1 MVFLFFGVV
10 MKNKIFKH
18 TIYFFT
24 LFTILLL
31 LTLIVFL
38 YNQSYP
44 FFIKNDFIKF
54 IFNKTWDA
62 SEFSGSFGIFNIL
75 LASIFISIL
84 ACVISLPIAFGTSLF
99 ICFYCKK
106 SKTIL
111 MWLINILSG
120 IPSIIYGFFGMFII
134 VKNIEKIF
142 KVSAGESVLAGSII
156 LSIMILPY
164 FVSNLI
170 ETIELIKKKYKRDS
184 DALGISKEFFIR
196 KIVLKK
202 LNFSILTGFMISFS
216 RAIGETMAVMMV
228 IGNAPIFPK
237 LLSKAQT
244 IPSLIALEI
253 GMSEVYS
260 EHYYALFASGFVLL
274 ILVLI
279 INILLFL
286 INRKR
291 DNYDKI

>member
-1 MVFLFFGVV
+1 
-10 MKNKIFKH
+10 MKNKVFKY
-18 TIYFFT
+18 TVYIFT

-31 LTLIVFL
+31 FTLIVFL
-38 YNQSYP
+38 YNQSLP
-44 FFIKNDFIKF
+44 FFLKNNFLKF
-54 IFNKTWDA
+54 IFGRVWDA
-62 SEFSGSFGIFNIL
+62 TEVSGSFGIFNIL
-75 LASIFISIL
+75 LASVFISIL
-84 ACVISLPIAFGTSLF
+84 ACIISLPIAIGTAIF
-99 ICFYCKK
+99 ISFYTKK
-106 SKTIL
+106 SRVIL
-111 MWLINILSG
+111 IWLINILAG
-120 IPSIIYGFFGMFII
+120 IPSIIYGFFGMIII
-134 VKNIEKIF
+134 VKNIERIF
-142 KVSAGESVLAGSII
+142 KISAGESVLAGSII

-170 ETIELIKKKYKRDS
+170 ETIELIKKKYQRDS

-196 KIVLKK
+196 KVVLKK
-202 LNFSILTGFMISFS
+202 LHFSILTGFMISFS

-260 EHYYALFASGFVLL
+260 EHYYALFASGFILL

-279 INILLFL
+279 INILLFI
-286 INRKR
+286 INRKSR
-291 DNYDKI
+291 NYDKI

>member
-1 MVFLFFGVV
+1 
-10 MKNKIFKH
+10 MKNKVFKY
-18 TIYFFT
+18 TVYIFT

-38 YNQSYP
+38 YNQSLP
-44 FFIKNDFIKF
+44 FFLKNNFLKF
-54 IFNKTWDA
+54 IFGRVWGAT
-62 SEFSGSFGIFNIL
+62 EVSGSFGIFNIL
-75 LASIFISIL
+75 LASVFISIL
-84 ACVISLPIAFGTSLF
+84 ACIISLPIAIGTAIF
-99 ICFYCKK
+99 ISFYTKK
-106 SKTIL
+106 SRVLLI
-111 MWLINILSG
+111 WLINILAG
-120 IPSIIYGFFGMFII
+120 IPSIIYGFFGMIII
-134 VKNIEKIF
+134 VKNIERIF
-142 KVSAGESVLAGSII
+142 KISAGESVLAGSII

-170 ETIELIKKKYKRDS
+170 ETIELIKKKYQRDS
-184 DALGISKEFFIR
+184 DALGISKEYFIR
-196 KIVLKK
+196 KVVLKK
-202 LNFSILTGFMISFS
+202 LHFSILTGFMISFS

-260 EHYYALFASGFVLL
+260 EHYYALFASGFILL

-279 INILLFL
+279 INILLFI
-286 INRKR
+286 INRKSKS
-291 DNYDKI
+291 YDKI

>member
-1 MVFLFFGVV
+1 
-10 MKNKIFKH
+10 MKNKVFKY
-18 TIYFFT
+18 TVYLFT

-31 LTLIVFL
+31 FTLIVFL
-38 YNQSYP
+38 YNQSLP
-44 FFIKNDFIKF
+44 FFLKNNFLKF
-54 IFNKTWDA
+54 IFGRVWDA
-62 SEFSGSFGIFNIL
+62 TEVSGSFGIFNIL
-75 LASIFISIL
+75 LASVFISIL
-84 ACVISLPIAFGTSLF
+84 ACIISLPIAIGTALF
-99 ICFYCKK
+99 ISFYTKK
-106 SKTIL
+106 SRVIL
-111 MWLINILSG
+111 IWLINILAG
-120 IPSIIYGFFGMFII
+120 IPSIIYGFFGMIII

-142 KVSAGESVLAGSII
+142 KVSAGESILAGSII

-170 ETIELIKKKYKRDS
+170 ETIELIKKKYERDS
-184 DALGISKEFFIR
+184 DALGISKEYFIR
-196 KIVLKK
+196 KVVLKK
-202 LNFSILTGFMISFS
+202 LHFSILTGFMISFS

-260 EHYYALFASGFVLL
+260 EHYYALFASGFILL

-279 INILLFL
+279 INILLFI
-286 INRKR
+286 INRKSR
-291 DNYDKI
+291 NYDKI

>member
-1 MVFLFFGVV
+1 
-10 MKNKIFKH
+10 MKNKVFKY
-18 TIYFFT
+18 TVYIFT

-38 YNQSYP
+38 YNQSLP
-44 FFIKNDFIKF
+44 FFLKNNFLKF
-54 IFNKTWDA
+54 IFGRVWDA
-62 SEFSGSFGIFNIL
+62 TEVSGSFGIFNIL
-75 LASIFISIL
+75 LASVFISIL
-84 ACVISLPIAFGTSLF
+84 ACIISLPIAIGTALC
-99 ICFYCKK
+99 ICFYTKN
-106 SKTIL
+106 SKVFLI
-111 MWLINILSG
+111 WLINILAG
-120 IPSIIYGFFGMFII
+120 IPSIIYGFFGMIII

-170 ETIELIKKKYKRDS
+170 ETIELIKKKYQRDS
-184 DALGISKEFFIR
+184 DALGISKEYFIR
-196 KIVLKK
+196 KVVLKK
-202 LNFSILTGFMISFS
+202 LHFSILTGFMISFS

-260 EHYYALFASGFVLL
+260 EHYYALFASGFILL

-279 INILLFL
+279 INILLFI
-286 INRKR
+286 INRKSR
-291 DNYDKI
+291 IYDKI

>member
-1 MVFLFFGVV
+1 
-10 MKNKIFKH
+10 MKNKVFKY
-18 TIYFFT
+18 TVYLFT

-38 YNQSYP
+38 YNQSLP
-44 FFIKNDFIKF
+44 FFLKNNFLKF
-54 IFNKTWDA
+54 IFGRVWDA
-62 SEFSGSFGIFNIL
+62 TEVSGSFRIFNIL
-75 LASIFISIL
+75 LASVFISIL
-84 ACVISLPIAFGTSLF
+84 ACIISLPIAIGTALYLS
-99 ICFYCKK
+99 FYTKK
-106 SKTIL
+106 SRVLLI
-111 MWLINILSG
+111 WLINILAG
-120 IPSIIYGFFGMFII
+120 IPSIIYGFFGMIII

-142 KVSAGESVLAGSII
+142 KVSAGESILAGSII

-170 ETIELIKKKYKRDS
+170 ETIELIKKKYQRDS
-184 DALGISKEFFIR
+184 DALGISKEYFIR
-196 KIVLKK
+196 KVVLKK

-260 EHYYALFASGFVLL
+260 EHYYALFASGFILL

-279 INILLFL
+279 INILLFI
-286 INRKR
+286 INRKSR
-291 DNYDKI
+291 NYDKI

>member
-1 MVFLFFGVV
+1 
-10 MKNKIFKH
+10 MKNKVFKY
-18 TIYFFT
+18 TVYIFT

-38 YNQSYP
+38 YNQSLP
-44 FFIKNDFIKF
+44 FFLKNNFLKF
-54 IFNKTWDA
+54 IFGRVWDA
-62 SEFSGSFGIFNIL
+62 TEVSGSFGIFNIL
-75 LASIFISIL
+75 LASVFISIL
-84 ACVISLPIAFGTSLF
+84 ACIISLPIAIGTALY
-99 ICFYCKK
+99 ICFYTKN
-106 SKTIL
+106 SKVFLI
-111 MWLINILSG
+111 WLINILAG
-120 IPSIIYGFFGMFII
+120 IPSIIYGFFGMIII
-134 VKNIEKIF
+134 VKNIERIF
-142 KVSAGESVLAGSII
+142 KISAGESVLAGSII

-170 ETIELIKKKYKRDS
+170 ETIELIKKKYQRDS

-196 KIVLKK
+196 KVVLKK
-202 LNFSILTGFMISFS
+202 LHFSILTGFMISFS

-260 EHYYALFASGFVLL
+260 EHYYALFASGFILL

-279 INILLFL
+279 INILLFV
-286 INRKR
+286 INRKSKS
-291 DNYDKI
+291 YDKI

>member
-1 MVFLFFGVV
+1 
-10 MKNKIFKH
+10 MKNKVFKY
-18 TIYFFT
+18 TVYLFT

-38 YNQSYP
+38 YNQSLP
-44 FFIKNDFIKF
+44 FFIKNNFLKF
-54 IFNKTWDA
+54 IFGRIWDA
-62 SEFSGSFGIFNIL
+62 TEVSGSFGIFNIL
-75 LASIFISIL
+75 LASVFISIL
-84 ACVISLPIAFGTSLF
+84 ACIISLPIAIGTALY
-99 ICFYCKK
+99 ICFYTKK
-106 SKTIL
+106 SRVLLI
-111 MWLINILSG
+111 WLINILAG
-120 IPSIIYGFFGMFII
+120 IPSIIYGFFGMIII

-170 ETIELIKKKYKRDS
+170 ETIELIKKEYQRDS
-184 DALGISKEFFIR
+184 DALGISKEYFIR
-196 KIVLKK
+196 KVVLKK
-202 LNFSILTGFMISFS
+202 LHFSILTGFMISFS
-216 RAIGETMAVMMV
+216 RAIEETMAVMMV

-260 EHYYALFASGFVLL
+260 EHYFALFASGFILL

-279 INILLFL
+279 INILLFI
-286 INRKR
+286 INRKSR
-291 DNYDKI
+291 NYDKI

>member
-1 MVFLFFGVV
+1 
-10 MKNKIFKH
+10 MKNKVFKYAVY
-18 TIYFFT
+18 IFT

-38 YNQSYP
+38 YNQSLP
-44 FFIKNDFIKF
+44 FFLKNNFLKF
-54 IFNKTWDA
+54 IFGRVWDVT
-62 SEFSGSFGIFNIL
+62 EVSGSFGIFNIL

-84 ACVISLPIAFGTSLF
+84 ACIISLPIAIGTALF
-99 ICFYCKK
+99 ICFYTKK
-106 SKTIL
+106 SKVL
-111 MWLINILSG
+111 LVWLINILAG
-120 IPSIIYGFFGMFII
+120 IPSIIYGFFGMIII

-164 FVSNLI
+164 FVSNII
-170 ETIELIKKKYKRDS
+170 ETTELIKKKYQRDS
-184 DALGISKEFFIR
+184 DALGISKEYFIR
-196 KIVLKK
+196 KVVLKK
-202 LNFSILTGFMISFS
+202 LHFSILTGFMISFS

-260 EHYYALFASGFVLL
+260 EHYYALFASGFILL

-279 INILLFL
+279 INILLFI
-286 INRKR
+286 INRKSR
-291 DNYDKI
+291 NYDKI

>member
-1 MVFLFFGVV
+1 
-10 MKNKIFKH
+10 MKNKVFKY
-18 TIYFFT
+18 TVYIFT

-38 YNQSYP
+38 YNQSLP
-44 FFIKNDFIKF
+44 FFLKNNFLKF
-54 IFNKTWDA
+54 IFGRVLDA
-62 SEFSGSFGIFNIL
+62 TEVSGSFGIFNIL
-75 LASIFISIL
+75 LASVFISIL
-84 ACVISLPIAFGTSLF
+84 ACIISLPIAIGTAIF
-99 ICFYCKK
+99 ISFYTKK
-106 SKTIL
+106 SRVIL
-111 MWLINILSG
+111 IWLINILAG
-120 IPSIIYGFFGMFII
+120 IPSIIYGFFGMIII
-134 VKNIEKIF
+134 VKNIERIF
-142 KVSAGESVLAGSII
+142 KISAGESVLAGSII

-170 ETIELIKKKYKRDS
+170 ETIELIKKKYQRDS
-184 DALGISKEFFIR
+184 DALGISKEYFIR
-196 KIVLKK
+196 KVVLKK

-260 EHYYALFASGFVLL
+260 EHYYALFASGFILL

-279 INILLFL
+279 INILLFI
-286 INRKR
+286 INRKSR
-291 DNYDKI
+291 NYDKI

>member
-1 MVFLFFGVV
+1 
-10 MKNKIFKH
+10 MKNKVFKY
-18 TIYFFT
+18 TVYIFT

-38 YNQSYP
+38 YNQSLP
-44 FFIKNDFIKF
+44 FFLKNNFIKF
-54 IFNKTWDA
+54 IFGRVWDA
-62 SEFSGSFGIFNIL
+62 TEVSGSFGIFNIL
-75 LASIFISIL
+75 LASVFISIL
-84 ACVISLPIAFGTSLF
+84 ACIISLPIAIGTALF
-99 ICFYCKK
+99 ICFYTKK
-106 SKTIL
+106 SKVL
-111 MWLINILSG
+111 LVWLINILAG
-120 IPSIIYGFFGMFII
+120 IPSIIYGFFGMIII

-170 ETIELIKKKYKRDS
+170 ETIELIKKKYQRDS
-184 DALGISKEFFIR
+184 DALGISKEYFIR
-196 KIVLKK
+196 KVVLKK
-202 LNFSILTGFMISFS
+202 LHFSILTGFMISFS

-260 EHYYALFASGFVLL
+260 EHYYALFASGFILL

-279 INILLFL
+279 INILLFI
-286 INRKR
+286 INRKSR
-291 DNYDKI
+291 NYDKI

>member
-1 MVFLFFGVV
+1 
-10 MKNKIFKH
+10 MKNKVFKY
-18 TIYFFT
+18 TVYIFT

-38 YNQSYP
+38 YNQSLP
-44 FFIKNDFIKF
+44 FFLKNNFLKF
-54 IFNKTWDA
+54 IFGRVWDA
-62 SEFSGSFGIFNIL
+62 TEVSGSFGIFNIL
-75 LASIFISIL
+75 LASVFISIL
-84 ACVISLPIAFGTSLF
+84 ACIISLPIAIGTAIF
-99 ICFYCKK
+99 ISFYTKK
-106 SKTIL
+106 SRVIL
-111 MWLINILSG
+111 IWLINILAG
-120 IPSIIYGFFGMFII
+120 IPSIIYGFFGMIII

-170 ETIELIKKKYKRDS
+170 ETIELIKKKYQRDS

-196 KIVLKK
+196 KVVLKK
-202 LNFSILTGFMISFS
+202 LHFSILTGFMISFS

-244 IPSLIALEI
+244 ISSLIALEI

-260 EHYYALFASGFVLL
+260 EHYYALFASGFILL

-279 INILLFL
+279 INILLFV
-286 INRKR
+286 INRKSKS
-291 DNYDKI
+291 YDKI

>member
-1 MVFLFFGVV
+1 
-10 MKNKIFKH
+10 MKNKVFKYAVY
-18 TIYFFT
+18 IFT

-38 YNQSYP
+38 YNQSLP
-44 FFIKNDFIKF
+44 FFLKNNFLKF
-54 IFNKTWDA
+54 IFGRVWNAT
-62 SEFSGSFGIFNIL
+62 EVSGSFGIFNIL
-75 LASIFISIL
+75 LASVFISIL
-84 ACVISLPIAFGTSLF
+84 ACIISLPIAVGTALF
-99 ICFYCKK
+99 ICFYTKK
-106 SKTIL
+106 SKVL
-111 MWLINILSG
+111 LVWLINILAG
-120 IPSIIYGFFGMFII
+120 IPSIIYGFFGMIII
-134 VKNIEKIF
+134 VKNIERIF
-142 KVSAGESVLAGSII
+142 KISAGESVLAGSII

-170 ETIELIKKKYKRDS
+170 ETIELIKKKYQRDS
-184 DALGISKEFFIR
+184 DALGISKEYFIR
-196 KIVLKK
+196 KVVLKK
-202 LNFSILTGFMISFS
+202 LHFSILTGFMISFS

-260 EHYYALFASGFVLL
+260 EHYYALFASGFILL

-279 INILLFL
+279 INILLFI
-286 INRKR
+286 INRKSR
-291 DNYDKI
+291 IYDKI

>member
-1 MVFLFFGVV
+1 
-10 MKNKIFKH
+10 MKNKFFKY
-18 TIYFFT
+18 TVYIFT

-31 LTLIVFL
+31 FTLIVFL
-38 YNQSYP
+38 YNQSLP
-44 FFIKNDFIKF
+44 FFLKNNFLKF
-54 IFNKTWDA
+54 IFGRVWDA
-62 SEFSGSFGIFNIL
+62 TEVSGSFGIFNIL
-75 LASIFISIL
+75 LASVFISIL
-84 ACVISLPIAFGTSLF
+84 ACIISLPIAIGTALF
-99 ICFYCKK
+99 ISFYTKK
-106 SKTIL
+106 SRVIL
-111 MWLINILSG
+111 IWLINILAG
-120 IPSIIYGFFGMFII
+120 IPSIIYGFFGMIII

-142 KVSAGESVLAGSII
+142 KVSAGESILAGSII

-170 ETIELIKKKYKRDS
+170 ETIELIKKKYQRDS
-184 DALGISKEFFIR
+184 DALGISKEYFIR
-196 KIVLKK
+196 KVVLKK
-202 LNFSILTGFMISFS
+202 LHFSILTGFMISFS

-260 EHYYALFASGFVLL
+260 EHYYALFASGFILL

-279 INILLFL
+279 INILLFI
-286 INRKR
+286 INRKSR
-291 DNYDKI
+291 NYDKI

>member
-1 MVFLFFGVV
+1 
-10 MKNKIFKH
+10 MKNKVFKY
-18 TIYFFT
+18 TVYIFT

-38 YNQSYP
+38 YNQSLP
-44 FFIKNDFIKF
+44 FFLKNNFLKF
-54 IFNKTWDA
+54 IFGRVWDA
-62 SEFSGSFGIFNIL
+62 TEVSGSFRIFNIL
-75 LASIFISIL
+75 LASVFISIL
-84 ACVISLPIAFGTSLF
+84 ACIISLPIAIGTAIF
-99 ICFYCKK
+99 ISFYTKK
-106 SKTIL
+106 SRVIL
-111 MWLINILSG
+111 IWLINILAG
-120 IPSIIYGFFGMFII
+120 IPSIIYGFFGMIII
-134 VKNIEKIF
+134 VKNIERIF
-142 KVSAGESVLAGSII
+142 KISAGESVLAGSII

-170 ETIELIKKKYKRDS
+170 ETIELIKKKYQRDS

-196 KIVLKK
+196 KVVLKK
-202 LNFSILTGFMISFS
+202 LHFSILTGFMISFS

-260 EHYYALFASGFVLL
+260 EHYYALFASGFILL

-279 INILLFL
+279 INILLFI
-286 INRKR
+286 INRKSR
-291 DNYDKI
+291 NYDKI

>member
-1 MVFLFFGVV
+1 
-10 MKNKIFKH
+10 MKNKFFKY
-18 TIYFFT
+18 TVYIFT

-31 LTLIVFL
+31 FTLIVFL
-38 YNQSYP
+38 YNQSLP
-44 FFIKNDFIKF
+44 FFLKNNFLKF
-54 IFNKTWDA
+54 IFGRVWDA
-62 SEFSGSFGIFNIL
+62 TEVSGSFGIFNIL
-75 LASIFISIL
+75 LASVFISIL
-84 ACVISLPIAFGTSLF
+84 ACIISLPISIGTALYL
-99 ICFYCKK
+99 CFYTKK
-106 SKTIL
+106 FRVLLI
-111 MWLINILSG
+111 WLINILAG
-120 IPSIIYGFFGMFII
+120 IPSIIYGFFGMIII

-142 KVSAGESVLAGSII
+142 KVSAGESILAGSII

-170 ETIELIKKKYKRDS
+170 ETIELIKKKYQRDS
-184 DALGISKEFFIR
+184 DALGISKEYFIR
-196 KIVLKK
+196 KVVLKK
-202 LNFSILTGFMISFS
+202 LHFSILTGFMISFS

-260 EHYYALFASGFVLL
+260 EHYYALFASGFILL

-279 INILLFL
+279 INILLFI
-286 INRKR
+286 INRKSR
-291 DNYDKI
+291 NYDKI

>member
-1 MVFLFFGVV
+1 
-10 MKNKIFKH
+10 MKNKVFKY
-18 TIYFFT
+18 TVYIFT

-38 YNQSYP
+38 YNQSLP
-44 FFIKNDFIKF
+44 FFLKNNFLKF
-54 IFNKTWDA
+54 IFGRVWDA
-62 SEFSGSFGIFNIL
+62 TEVSGSFGIFNIL
-75 LASIFISIL
+75 LASVFISIL
-84 ACVISLPIAFGTSLF
+84 ACIISLPIAIGTAIF
-99 ICFYCKK
+99 ISFYTKK
-106 SKTIL
+106 SKVLLI
-111 MWLINILSG
+111 WLINILAG
-120 IPSIIYGFFGMFII
+120 IPSIIYGFFGMIII

-170 ETIELIKKKYKRDS
+170 ETIELIKKKYQRDS

-196 KIVLKK
+196 KVVLKK
-202 LNFSILTGFMISFS
+202 LHFSILTGFMISFS

-260 EHYYALFASGFVLL
+260 EHYYALFASGFMLL

-279 INILLFL
+279 INILLFI
-286 INRKR
+286 INRKSR
-291 DNYDKI
+291 NYDKI

>member
-1 MVFLFFGVV
+1 
-10 MKNKIFKH
+10 MKNKVFKY
-18 TIYFFT
+18 TVYIFT

-38 YNQSYP
+38 YNQSLP
-44 FFIKNDFIKF
+44 FFLKNNFLKF
-54 IFNKTWDA
+54 IFGRVWDA
-62 SEFSGSFGIFNIL
+62 TEVSGSFGIFNIL
-75 LASIFISIL
+75 LASVFISIL
-84 ACVISLPIAFGTSLF
+84 ACIISLPIAIGTALF
-99 ICFYCKK
+99 ICFYTKK
-106 SKTIL
+106 SKVL
-111 MWLINILSG
+111 LVWLINILAG
-120 IPSIIYGFFGMFII
+120 IPSIIYGFFGMIII

-170 ETIELIKKKYKRDS
+170 ETIELIKKKYQRDS

-196 KIVLKK
+196 KVVLKK
-202 LNFSILTGFMISFS
+202 LHFSILTGFMISFS

-260 EHYYALFASGFVLL
+260 EHYYALFASGFMLL

-279 INILLFL
+279 INILLFI
-286 INRKR
+286 INRKSR
-291 DNYDKI
+291 NYDKI

>member
-1 MVFLFFGVV
+1 
-10 MKNKIFKH
+10 MKNKVFKY
-18 TIYFFT
+18 TVYIFT

-38 YNQSYP
+38 YNQSLP
-44 FFIKNDFIKF
+44 FFLKNNFLKF
-54 IFNKTWDA
+54 IFGRVWDA
-62 SEFSGSFGIFNIL
+62 TEVSGSFGIFNIL
-75 LASIFISIL
+75 LASVFISIL
-84 ACVISLPIAFGTSLF
+84 ACIISLPIAIGTALY
-99 ICFYCKK
+99 ICFYTKN
-106 SKTIL
+106 SKVFLI
-111 MWLINILSG
+111 WLINILAG
-120 IPSIIYGFFGMFII
+120 IPSIIYGFFGMIII

-170 ETIELIKKKYKRDS
+170 ETIELIKKKYQRDS
-184 DALGISKEFFIR
+184 DALGISKEYFIR
-196 KIVLKK
+196 KVVLKK
-202 LNFSILTGFMISFS
+202 LHFSILIGFMISFS

-260 EHYYALFASGFVLL
+260 EHYYALFASGFILL

-279 INILLFL
+279 INILLFI
-286 INRKR
+286 INRKSR
-291 DNYDKI
+291 NYDKI

>member
-1 MVFLFFGVV
+1 
-10 MKNKIFKH
+10 MKNKVFKY
-18 TIYFFT
+18 TVYLFT

-31 LTLIVFL
+31 FTLIVFL
-38 YNQSYP
+38 YNQSLP
-44 FFIKNDFIKF
+44 FFLKNNFLKF
-54 IFNKTWDA
+54 IFGRVWDA
-62 SEFSGSFGIFNIL
+62 TEVTGSFGIFNIL
-75 LASIFISIL
+75 LASVFISIL
-84 ACVISLPIAFGTSLF
+84 ACIISLPIAIGTALF
-99 ICFYCKK
+99 ISFYTKK
-106 SKTIL
+106 SRVIL
-111 MWLINILSG
+111 IWLINILAG
-120 IPSIIYGFFGMFII
+120 IPSIIYGFFGMIII

-142 KVSAGESVLAGSII
+142 KVSAGESILAGSII

-170 ETIELIKKKYKRDS
+170 ETIELIKKKYQRDS
-184 DALGISKEFFIR
+184 DSLGISKEYFIR
-196 KIVLKK
+196 KVVLKK
-202 LNFSILTGFMISFS
+202 LHFSILTGFMISFS

-260 EHYYALFASGFVLL
+260 EHYYALFASGFILL

-279 INILLFL
+279 INILLFI
-286 INRKR
+286 INRKSR
-291 DNYDKI
+291 NYDKI

>member
-1 MVFLFFGVV
+1 
-10 MKNKIFKH
+10 MKNKVFKYAVY
-18 TIYFFT
+18 IFT

-38 YNQSYP
+38 YNQSLP
-44 FFIKNDFIKF
+44 FFLKNNFLKF
-54 IFNKTWDA
+54 IFGRVWNAT
-62 SEFSGSFGIFNIL
+62 EVSGSFGIFNIL
-75 LASIFISIL
+75 LASVFISIL
-84 ACVISLPIAFGTSLF
+84 ACIISLPIAIGTALF
-99 ICFYCKK
+99 ICFYTKK
-106 SKTIL
+106 SKVL
-111 MWLINILSG
+111 LVWLINILAG
-120 IPSIIYGFFGMFII
+120 IPSIIYGFFGMIII

-170 ETIELIKKKYKRDS
+170 ETTELIKKKYQRDS
-184 DALGISKEFFIR
+184 DALGISKEYFIR
-196 KIVLKK
+196 KVVLKK
-202 LNFSILTGFMISFS
+202 LHFSILTGFMISFS

-260 EHYYALFASGFVLL
+260 EHYYALFASGFILL

-279 INILLFL
+279 INILLFI
-286 INRKR
+286 INRKSR
-291 DNYDKI
+291 IYDKI

>member
-1 MVFLFFGVV
+1 
-10 MKNKIFKH
+10 MKNKVFKY
-18 TIYFFT
+18 TVYIFT

-38 YNQSYP
+38 YNQSLP
-44 FFIKNDFIKF
+44 FFLKNNFLKF
-54 IFNKTWDA
+54 IFGRVWDA
-62 SEFSGSFGIFNIL
+62 TEVSGSFGIFNIL
-75 LASIFISIL
+75 LASVFISIL
-84 ACVISLPIAFGTSLF
+84 ACIISLPIAIGTALYL
-99 ICFYCKK
+99 CFYTKK
-106 SKTIL
+106 SRVLLI
-111 MWLINILSG
+111 WLIDILAG
-120 IPSIIYGFFGMFII
+120 IPSIIYGFFGMIII

-170 ETIELIKKKYKRDS
+170 ETIELIKKKYQRDS

-196 KIVLKK
+196 KVVLKK
-202 LNFSILTGFMISFS
+202 LHFSILTGFMISFS

-260 EHYYALFASGFVLL
+260 EHYYALFASGFILL

-279 INILLFL
+279 INILLFV
-286 INRKR
+286 INRKSKS
-291 DNYDKI
+291 YDKI

>member
-1 MVFLFFGVV
+1 
-10 MKNKIFKH
+10 MKNKVFKY
-18 TIYFFT
+18 IVYIFT

-38 YNQSYP
+38 YNQSLP
-44 FFIKNDFIKF
+44 FFLKNNFLKF
-54 IFNKTWDA
+54 IFGRVWDA
-62 SEFSGSFGIFNIL
+62 TEVSGSFGIFNIL
-75 LASIFISIL
+75 LASVFISIL
-84 ACVISLPIAFGTSLF
+84 ACIISLPIAIGTAIF
-99 ICFYCKK
+99 ISFYTKK
-106 SKTIL
+106 SRVIL
-111 MWLINILSG
+111 IWLINILAG
-120 IPSIIYGFFGMFII
+120 IPSIIYGFFGMIII

-170 ETIELIKKKYKRDS
+170 ETIELIKKKYQRDS
-184 DALGISKEFFIR
+184 DALGISKEYFIR
-196 KIVLKK
+196 KVVLKK
-202 LNFSILTGFMISFS
+202 LHFSILTGFMISFS

-260 EHYYALFASGFVLL
+260 EHYYALFASGFILL

-279 INILLFL
+279 INILLFV
-286 INRKR
+286 INRKSKS
-291 DNYDKI
+291 YDKI

>member
-1 MVFLFFGVV
+1 
-10 MKNKIFKH
+10 MKNKVFKY
-18 TIYFFT
+18 TVYIFT

-38 YNQSYP
+38 YNQSLP
-44 FFIKNDFIKF
+44 FFLKNNFLKF
-54 IFNKTWDA
+54 IFGRVWDA
-62 SEFSGSFGIFNIL
+62 TEVSGSFGIFNIL
-75 LASIFISIL
+75 LASVFISIL
-84 ACVISLPIAFGTSLF
+84 ACIISLPIAIGTAIF
-99 ICFYCKK
+99 ISFYTKK
-106 SKTIL
+106 SRVLLI
-111 MWLINILSG
+111 WLINILAG
-120 IPSIIYGFFGMFII
+120 IPSIIYGFFGMIII
-134 VKNIEKIF
+134 VKNIERIF
-142 KVSAGESVLAGSII
+142 KISAGESVLAGSII

-170 ETIELIKKKYKRDS
+170 ETIELIKKKYQRDS
-184 DALGISKEFFIR
+184 DALGISKEYFIR
-196 KIVLKK
+196 KVVLKK
-202 LNFSILTGFMISFS
+202 LHFSILTGFMISFS

-260 EHYYALFASGFVLL
+260 EHYYALFASGFILL

-279 INILLFL
+279 INILLFV
-286 INRKR
+286 INRKSKS
-291 DNYDKI
+291 YDKI

>member
-1 MVFLFFGVV
+1 
-10 MKNKIFKH
+10 MKNKVFKY
-18 TIYFFT
+18 TVYIFT
-24 LFTILLL
+24 LFTILLS

-38 YNQSYP
+38 YNQSLP
-44 FFIKNDFIKF
+44 FFLKNNFLKF
-54 IFNKTWDA
+54 IFGRVWDA
-62 SEFSGSFGIFNIL
+62 TEVSGSFGIFNIL
-75 LASIFISIL
+75 LASVFISIL
-84 ACVISLPIAFGTSLF
+84 ACIISLPIAIGTALY
-99 ICFYCKK
+99 ICFYTKNLK
-106 SKTIL
+106 VFLI
-111 MWLINILSG
+111 WLINILAG
-120 IPSIIYGFFGMFII
+120 IPSIIYGFFGMIII
-134 VKNIEKIF
+134 VKNIERIF
-142 KVSAGESVLAGSII
+142 KISAGESVLAGSII

-170 ETIELIKKKYKRDS
+170 ETIELIKKKYQRDS

-196 KIVLKK
+196 KVVLKK
-202 LNFSILTGFMISFS
+202 LHFSILTGFMISFS

-260 EHYYALFASGFVLL
+260 EHYYALFASGFILL

-279 INILLFL
+279 INILLFV
-286 INRKR
+286 INRKSR
-291 DNYDKI
+291 NYDKI

>member
-1 MVFLFFGVV
+1 
-10 MKNKIFKH
+10 MKNKVFKY
-18 TIYFFT
+18 TVYLFT

-38 YNQSYP
+38 YNQSLP
-44 FFIKNDFIKF
+44 FFLKNNFLKF
-54 IFNKTWDA
+54 IFGRVWDA
-62 SEFSGSFGIFNIL
+62 TEVSGSFGIFNIL
-75 LASIFISIL
+75 LASVFISIL
-84 ACVISLPIAFGTSLF
+84 ACIISLPIAIGIALF
-99 ICFYCKK
+99 ISFYTKK
-106 SKTIL
+106 SRVIL
-111 MWLINILSG
+111 IWLINILAG
-120 IPSIIYGFFGMFII
+120 IPSIIYGFFGMIII
-134 VKNIEKIF
+134 VKNIERIF
-142 KVSAGESVLAGSII
+142 KISAGESVLAGSII

-170 ETIELIKKKYKRDS
+170 ETIELIKKKYQRDS
-184 DALGISKEFFIR
+184 DALGISKEYFIR
-196 KIVLKK
+196 KVVLKK
-202 LNFSILTGFMISFS
+202 LHFSILTGFMISFS

-260 EHYYALFASGFVLL
+260 EHYYALFASGFILL

-279 INILLFL
+279 INILLFI
-286 INRKR
+286 INRKSR
-291 DNYDKI
+291 IYDKI

>member
-1 MVFLFFGVV
+1 
-10 MKNKIFKH
+10 MKNKVFKYAVY
-18 TIYFFT
+18 IFT

-38 YNQSYP
+38 YNQSLP
-44 FFIKNDFIKF
+44 FFLKNNFLKF
-54 IFNKTWDA
+54 IFGRVWDVT
-62 SEFSGSFGIFNIL
+62 EVSGSFGIFNIL
-75 LASIFISIL
+75 LAS
-84 ACVISLPIAFGTSLF
+84 GTALF
-99 ICFYCKK
+99 ICFYTKK
-106 SKTIL
+106 SKVL
-111 MWLINILSG
+111 LVWLINILAG
-120 IPSIIYGFFGMFII
+120 IPSIIYGFFGMIII

-142 KVSAGESVLAGSII
+142 KVSAGEGVLAGSII

-170 ETIELIKKKYKRDS
+170 ETTELIKKKYQRDS
-184 DALGISKEFFIR
+184 DALGISKEYFIR
-196 KIVLKK
+196 KVVLKK
-202 LNFSILTGFMISFS
+202 LHFSILTGFMISFS

-260 EHYYALFASGFVLL
+260 EHYYALFASGFILL

-279 INILLFL
+279 INILLFI
-286 INRKR
+286 INRKSR
-291 DNYDKI
+291 NYDKI

>member
-1 MVFLFFGVV
+1 
-10 MKNKIFKH
+10 MKNKVFKYAVY
-18 TIYFFT
+18 IFT

-38 YNQSYP
+38 YNQSLP
-44 FFIKNDFIKF
+44 FFLKNNFLKF
-54 IFNKTWDA
+54 IFGRVWNAT
-62 SEFSGSFGIFNIL
+62 EVSGSFGIFNIL
-75 LASIFISIL
+75 LASVFISIL
-84 ACVISLPIAFGTSLF
+84 ACIISLPIAIGTALF
-99 ICFYCKK
+99 ICFYTKK
-106 SKTIL
+106 SKVL
-111 MWLINILSG
+111 LVWLINILAG
-120 IPSIIYGFFGMFII
+120 IPSIIYGFFGMIII
-134 VKNIEKIF
+134 VKNIERIF
-142 KVSAGESVLAGSII
+142 KISAGESVLAGSII

-170 ETIELIKKKYKRDS
+170 ETIELIKKKYQRDS
-184 DALGISKEFFIR
+184 DALGISKEYFIR
-196 KIVLKK
+196 KVVLKK
-202 LNFSILTGFMISFS
+202 LHFSILTGFMISFS

-260 EHYYALFASGFVLL
+260 EHYYALFASGFILL

-279 INILLFL
+279 INILLFI
-286 INRKR
+286 INRKSR
-291 DNYDKI
+291 IYDEI

>member
-1 MVFLFFGVV
+1 
-10 MKNKIFKH
+10 MKNKVFKY
-18 TIYFFT
+18 TVYIFT

-38 YNQSYP
+38 YNQSLP
-44 FFIKNDFIKF
+44 FFLKNNFLKF
-54 IFNKTWDA
+54 IFGRVWNAT
-62 SEFSGSFGIFNIL
+62 EVSGSFGIFNIL

-84 ACVISLPIAFGTSLF
+84 ACIISLPIAIGTALF
-99 ICFYCKK
+99 ICFYTKK
-106 SKTIL
+106 SKVL
-111 MWLINILSG
+111 LVWLINILAG
-120 IPSIIYGFFGMFII
+120 IPSIIYGFFGMIII
-134 VKNIEKIF
+134 VKNIERIF
-142 KVSAGESVLAGSII
+142 KISAGESVLAGSII

-170 ETIELIKKKYKRDS
+170 ETIELIKKKYQRDS

-196 KIVLKK
+196 KVVLKK
-202 LNFSILTGFMISFS
+202 LYFSILTGFMISFS

-260 EHYYALFASGFVLL
+260 EHYYALFASGFILL

-279 INILLFL
+279 INILLFI
-286 INRKR
+286 INRKSR
-291 DNYDKI
+291 IYDKI

>member
-1 MVFLFFGVV
+1 
-10 MKNKIFKH
+10 MKNKVFKY
-18 TIYFFT
+18 TVYIFT

-38 YNQSYP
+38 YNQSLP
-44 FFIKNDFIKF
+44 FFLKNNFLKF
-54 IFNKTWDA
+54 IFGRVWDA
-62 SEFSGSFGIFNIL
+62 TEFSGSFGIFKIL
-75 LASIFISIL
+75 LASVFISIL
-84 ACVISLPIAFGTSLF
+84 ACIISLPIAIGTAIF
-99 ICFYCKK
+99 ISFYTKK
-106 SKTIL
+106 SRVIL
-111 MWLINILSG
+111 IWLINILAG
-120 IPSIIYGFFGMFII
+120 IPSIIYGFFGMIII

-170 ETIELIKKKYKRDS
+170 ETIELIKKKYQRDS

-196 KIVLKK
+196 KVVLKK
-202 LNFSILTGFMISFS
+202 LHFSILTGFMISFS

-260 EHYYALFASGFVLL
+260 EHYYALFASGFILL

-279 INILLFL
+279 INILLFV
-286 INRKR
+286 INRKSKS
-291 DNYDKI
+291 YDKI